1 MQYMAK
7 IAGQPFALRYSMN
20 SLCAMEDL
28 TGGALEKML
37 ERQFSAARLLLWGGM
52 LENAPGLTLKAAGE
66 KIDEHIRAGGT
77 LEEIVEECARAMEC
91 AGYFDAAMGE
101 KGA

>member
-1 MQYMAK
+1 MQYMAT
-7 IAGQPFALRYSMN
+7 IAGKQIPLRYSMN

-28 TGGALEKML
+28 TGGALERML

-52 LENAPGLTLKAAGE
+52 LECAPGITLNAAGE

-77 LEEIVEECARAMEC
+77 LEEIVAECARAMER
-91 AGYFDAAMGE
+91 AGYFDFAMEG